1 MGNDEKVDKYLKKYH
16 LEELTNKNDI
26 DSVKKIVFENLGT
39 GLIETGMTFSF
50 TAKSEDMLQVYYL
63 RTIMEQNFIMIRQLE
78 RISKQNYYFKSL
90 IPSDGV
96 SHILSPPLSVP
107 LHACS
112 VM

>member
-26 DSVKKIVFENLGT
+26 DSVKKIVLENLGT

-50 TAKSEDMLQVYYL
+50 TAKSEDVLQVYYL

-78 RISKQNYYFKSL
+78 RISKALAGESEPKK
-90 IPSDGV
+90 PSKMEQY
-96 SHILSPPLSVP
+96 LKAKQESVRNNT
-107 LHACS
+107 
-112 VM
+112 